1 MFLTFLKWKERN
13 NMNKSFVKE
22 LIVTNYIVI
31 GSFALIIVIAN
42 LLYGGN
48 VETWSKSGGLLLILV
63 LALTMKVN
71 RIKAKAPKLD
81 ERLQFIFYRAIS
93 FGFYFLLGAI
103 LWFYTKEIIVDGAV
117 SARTVVELMAGML
130 GYLGSFFI
138 LNRHY

>member
-93 FGFYFLLGAI
+93 FGFYFMLGAI
-103 LWFYTKEIIVDGAV
+103 LWFYTKEVIVDGAV

-138 LNRHY
+138 LNRRY